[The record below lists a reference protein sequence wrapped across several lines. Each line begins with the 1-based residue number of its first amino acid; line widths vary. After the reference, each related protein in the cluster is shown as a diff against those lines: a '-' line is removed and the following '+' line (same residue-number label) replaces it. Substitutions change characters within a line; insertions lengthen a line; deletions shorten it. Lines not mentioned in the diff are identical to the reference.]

1 MKTLSTLL
9 MMCLFVLPAH
19 AKYGGGSGTGA
30 DPYQIATAAD
40 LIALGET
47 PADYEKHFVLTADI
61 DLDPNLPGRK
71 VFDKA
76 VIGTF
81 TGVFDGDDHTI
92 SHLTITGGSLFG
104 TLGASAEVKNLRV
117 VDVNVTG
124 GFSVGGLVA
133 QNNGTLTR
141 CYSSGAVRG
150 TQYVGGLVGYNS
162 WRGMVYQCH
171 SGSVVSGTGEGVGGL
186 VGCNGA
192 TVTQCYSAGT
202 ISGDS
207 YHVGGLVGDNTG
219 GTVAE
224 CYSTAAVRGGME
236 VGGLVGFTGG
246 TVTHCYSTGP
256 VTAGQTIGGLVGYW
270 YWFWGTVNACFW
282 DIQTSG
288 LATSVGGTGKTTAQ
302 MQTAKTFL
310 QAGWDFV
317 GETANGTEDIWKI
330 VEGLGYPHLAWERY
344 SGGTGE
350 PNDPYQIA
358 TAADLIALGETPA
371 DYGKH
376 FIMTADIDLD
386 PNLLG
391 GKVFDRAVI
400 SPDAN
405 DVADWFQGIG
415 FTGVF
420 DGNGHT
426 ITHLTAQGK
435 AYLGLFGWVDFEG
448 QIVALGVVDVN
459 IVGSSNNFV
468 GGLVGYNEG
477 TVTNCYST
485 GSISGG
491 SGEWI
496 VTAGTGG
503 LMGTNDGRVSHCYS
517 TAMVS
522 GVLKIGGLV
531 GLNGGT
537 LVHCYSTGRVRG
549 GGGLMGGLVGSYRIT
564 PPSGTQTGLVTASFW
579 DTQTSG
585 QATSAGGTGKT
596 TTEMQTATT
605 FLDAGWDFAGETVNG
620 TEDTWWI
627 LEGKDYPH
635 LWWEVAE
642 APPLKYGGGTG
653 EPNGPYLIFTAEQM
667 NAIGVNPSDW
677 DKHFRLMADIDLSA
691 YDGKQGRLPFNI
703 IGTGYDSPFTGVFD
717 GNGHTISHLTI
728 TGRSYLGLFS
738 RLRYPAEVKDLGL
751 LDINVTAGSNVS
763 SVGGLVGSNGD
774 YLGAQKGGTITN
786 CYSTGVV
793 SGAGPQANY
802 FGGLVGTNYGEVS
815 GCYSTAVVSGSWQVG
830 GLVGGNGNFMF
841 LQGVVKYCY
850 STGTVRAN
858 SAVVGGLVGENF
870 GTVTCCYSTGAV
882 SGSQPWPWAGGLLG
896 SNHGTVTHCYS
907 TGAVSGTGWYVGGLT
922 CWSMGTVTN
931 CFWDTQTSGQTT
943 SAGGTGKTTAEMQS
957 ASTFLAAGWDFA
969 DETNNGTEDIWWI
982 DEGWGYPHLWWDV
995 PPVKYGG
1002 GIGTGQDPYQIWTP
1016 DQMNTIGATPDDW
1029 NKHFKLM
1036 ADVDLKGFSGTA
1048 FRMIGVHPSYG
1059 RPFSGVFDG
1068 NGKRIL
1074 NFTYGVS
1081 TTIPLGIGLFAA
1093 VDEKASIKDLVLEN
1107 VNIMGGTNGTIG
1119 SLVGACQGGSI
1130 SNCHVKGGT
1139 VARCCSTGQVSA
1151 RSDAGGL
1158 AGGNHATISN
1168 CYSTAQ
1174 ASATKGWAGG
1184 LVAGNDGTIRNC
1196 YSSGKVSAPLSAGG
1210 LVGGRGSTTRCFWDI
1225 QTSGQATSAGGT
1237 GKSTAQMH
1245 AAKTFLDAG
1254 WDFVGESANGTED
1267 IWWILEGKDYPR
1279 LSWEPAGK

>member
-19 AKYGGGSGTGA
+19 AKYGGGSGTA
-30 DPYQIATAAD
+30 VDPYQI
-40 LIALGET
+40 
-47 PADYEKHFVLTADI
+47 
-61 DLDPNLPGRK
+61 
-71 VFDKA
+71 
-76 VIGTF
+76 
-81 TGVFDGDDHTI
+81 
-92 SHLTITGGSLFG
+92 
-104 TLGASAEVKNLRV
+104 
-117 VDVNVTG
+117 
-124 GFSVGGLVA
+124 
-133 QNNGTLTR
+133 
-141 CYSSGAVRG
+141 
-150 TQYVGGLVGYNS
+150 
-162 WRGMVYQCH
+162 W
-171 SGSVVSGTGEGVGGL
+171 
-186 VGCNGA
+186 
-192 TVTQCYSAGT
+192 
-202 ISGDS
+202 
-207 YHVGGLVGDNTG
+207 
-219 GTVAE
+219 
-224 CYSTAAVRGGME
+224 
-236 VGGLVGFTGG
+236 
-246 TVTHCYSTGP
+246 
-256 VTAGQTIGGLVGYW
+256 
-270 YWFWGTVNACFW
+270 
-282 DIQTSG
+282 
-288 LATSVGGTGKTTAQ
+288 
-302 MQTAKTFL
+302 
-310 QAGWDFV
+310 
-317 GETANGTEDIWKI
+317 
-330 VEGLGYPHLAWERY
+330 
-344 SGGTGE
+344 
-350 PNDPYQIA
+350 
-358 TAADLIALGETPA
+358 
-371 DYGKH
+371 
-376 FIMTADIDLD
+376 
-386 PNLLG
+386 
-391 GKVFDRAVI
+391 
-400 SPDAN
+400 
-405 DVADWFQGIG
+405 
-415 FTGVF
+415 
-420 DGNGHT
+420 
-426 ITHLTAQGK
+426 
-435 AYLGLFGWVDFEG
+435 
-448 QIVALGVVDVN
+448 
-459 IVGSSNNFV
+459 
-468 GGLVGYNEG
+468 
-477 TVTNCYST
+477 
-485 GSISGG
+485 
-491 SGEWI
+491 
-496 VTAGTGG
+496 
-503 LMGTNDGRVSHCYS
+503 
-517 TAMVS
+517 
-522 GVLKIGGLV
+522 
-531 GLNGGT
+531 
-537 LVHCYSTGRVRG
+537 
-549 GGGLMGGLVGSYRIT
+549 
-564 PPSGTQTGLVTASFW
+564 
-579 DTQTSG
+579 
-585 QATSAGGTGKT
+585 
-596 TTEMQTATT
+596 
-605 FLDAGWDFAGETVNG
+605 
-620 TEDTWWI
+620 
-627 LEGKDYPH
+627 
-635 LWWEVAE
+635 
-642 APPLKYGGGTG
+642 
-653 EPNGPYLIFTAEQM
+653 TAEQM
-667 NAIGVNPSDW
+667 NAIGVNPVDW
-677 DKHFRLMADIDLSA
+677 GVYFQLVADVDMSA
-691 YDGKQGRLPFNI
+691 FDGKDGRPAFNVIAPVSGGMGAYHWATPF
-703 IGTGYDSPFTGVFD
+703 SGVFD

-728 TGRSYLGLFS
+728 TGENYRALFGYLDSRAQVRNLGLVDVNVTATGGWGYIGALGGYSFALVTRCYSTGVVRGGEYAVGGLVGYNRARVIQCYSRAEVHGTASVGGLVGESWGTVEACYSTGDVTGTGWGVGGLVGNNYGPVTQCYSAGAVAGGSEMVGGLVGGNSGATASFWDIQTSGQATSRGGAGKTTAEMQSAATFFEVGWDFVGETANGTEDLWWIDEGKDYPRLWWEVPQTPRAKYGGGTGEPNDPYLIFTAKQMNAIGDDAGDWDKHFKLMADIDLAAFDGQQGRPAFNIIGTRYDSPFTGIFDGSGHTISHLTLKGGSKLGLFG
-738 RLRYPAEVKDLGL
+738 RLKDPAEVKDLGL
-751 LDINVTAGSNVS
+751 LDINVTAGSNIS

-774 YLGAQKGGTITN
+774 YLGAQKGGTVTN

-896 SNHGTVTHCYS
+896 SNHGTVTYCYS

-922 CWSMGTVTN
+922 CWSMGTITN

-957 ASTFLAAGWDFA
+957 ASTFLAAGWDFVG
-969 DETNNGTEDIWWI
+969 ETNNGTDDIWWI

-1029 NKHFKLM
+1029 HKHFKLM

-1093 VDEKASIKDLVLEN
+1093 IDEKASIRDLVLEN

-1139 VARCCSTGQVSA
+1139 VSGQWFIGGLVGSSSGQMVNCSSSASVNVGDSAGGGLIGNNESGGMVARCCSTGQVSA

-1158 AGGNHATISN
+1158 AGGNHGTISN

-1254 WDFVGESANGTED
+1254 WDFVGETANGTAD
-1267 IWWILEGKDYPR
+1267 IWWINEGKDYPR